1 MENEYYKEL
10 QLSRKLANAI
20 QEEIN
25 SFGKVVP
32 NSVYNAFIELKQHY
46 EKQQESGI
54 Q

>member
-1 MENEYYKEL
+1 MENEYLKEL

-20 QEEIN
+20 QSELD

-32 NSVYNAFIELKQHY
+32 ESVYRAFIELKEHY
-46 EKQQESGI
+46 EKEKEAGI